1 MKVMTTLS
9 TAIAFASLTLA
20 GTDALALSSANQQA
34 AEPSVTT
41 VGPANPHM
49 DPMGAGVGGTVGTNS
64 GTDVSSGPEG
74 ASIRPT
80 NQGAAEAGM
89 AESTMDEDD
98 VSDPK
103 QARGVAK
110 DDIHLGTQSN
120 ANASGSAAA
129 GSSNMSGSASGTGSA
144 SGSTTGM
151 DNGVETRSGPTGAAG
166 NSERSGA
173 TGMSDPARTA
183 DRPGVTG
190 ASDEIMRQQRDLDR
204 EAE

>member
-41 VGPANPHM
+41 TGPANPHM

-80 NQGAAEAGM
+80 NRGAAEAGM

-98 VSDPK
+98 VSDPR

-110 DDIHLGTQSN
+110 DDVHLGTS
-120 ANASGSAAA
+120 ASGSASGSAGA
-129 GSSNMSGSASGTGSA
+129 GSSNMGGSTST
-144 SGSTTGM
+144 SGSTSGM
-151 DNGVETRSGPTGAAG
+151 NNDVETRSGPTGAAG

-190 ASDEIMRQQRDLDR
+190 ASDEIMRQQRDLERD
-204 EAE
+204 AE

>member
-20 GTDALALSSANQQA
+20 GTDALALSSANKQA

-41 VGPANPHM
+41 TGPANPHM

-80 NQGAAEAGM
+80 NRGAAEAGM

-110 DDIHLGTQSN
+110 DDIHLGTEADAS
-120 ANASGSAAA
+120 ASGSAAA
-129 GSSNMSGSASGTGSA
+129 GSSNMGGST
-144 SGSTTGM
+144 SGSTSGM

-190 ASDEIMRQQRDLDR
+190 ASDEIMRQQRDLERDV
-204 EAE
+204 E

>member
-80 NQGAAEAGM
+80 NQGAADAGM

-98 VSDPK
+98 VSDPR

-110 DDIHLGTQSN
+110 DDIHLGTESG
-120 ANASGSAAA
+120 ANASGGAAA
-129 GSSNMSGSASGTGSA
+129 GSSDMSGSASGSV
-144 SGSTTGM
+144 SGSTSGM
-151 DNGVETRSGPTGAAG
+151 DNDVETRSGPTGAAG